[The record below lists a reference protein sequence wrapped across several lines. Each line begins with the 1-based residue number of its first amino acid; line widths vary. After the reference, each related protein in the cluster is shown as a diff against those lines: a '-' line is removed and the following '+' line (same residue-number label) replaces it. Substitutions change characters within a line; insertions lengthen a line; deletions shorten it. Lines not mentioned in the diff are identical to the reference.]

1 MNLKIS
7 LLSILLMALPF
18 SSEAQTARN
27 PLNLEPA
34 RVTLKKQ
41 ISSWILTGETF
52 YLADGTQLDKR
63 SYTFDENGR
72 RIADVTLRW
81 NKADNSWRNV
91 MQSEYLYEKGKEIVI
106 DKSERPGWSKTEI
119 FSGMDGKPVYS
130 LAYLWN
136 KNAYDWSAN
145 PYQRCEWEYDSNGLV
160 KACFKQYKNRATN
173 EWDDVSI
180 RILYLYDEAGVLN
193 EELFQTWNAELN
205 QWSNKGRYIY
215 STDNEQ
221 QKEAESYF
229 YASGKWI
236 FDGKTV
242 YLYDGDG
249 KITRC
254 EYFNNSDK
262 SLTAYSLF
270 TYSEGFE
277 PQNVAESN
285 EINVYPNPAVSSFEL
300 SVPDGY
306 FGKTML
312 LFNVSGNQ
320 VKSIPVHNKI
330 TQVDVNGLSSG
341 VYLLKIDEV
350 TKRVI
355 IK

>member
-34 RVTLKKQ
+34 QVTLKKQ

-52 YLADGTQLDKR
+52 YLADGTLLDKR
-63 SYTFDENGR
+63 SYTFDDNGR

-106 DKSERPGWSKTEI
+106 DKSDRPAWSKTEI
-119 FSGMDGKPVYS
+119 FSGMDGKPIYS
-130 LAYLWN
+130 LTSLWN
-136 KNAYDWSAN
+136 KNADDWSAN

-160 KACFKQYKNRATN
+160 KACFKQFNNRASN

-180 RILYLYDEAGVLN
+180 RILYLYDEADVLN
-193 EELFQTWNAELN
+193 EELFQTWNAELK
-205 QWSNKGRYIY
+205 QWSNKGKYIY
-215 STDNEQ
+215 STDNEH
-221 QKEAESYF
+221 QKVAESFF
-229 YASGKWI
+229 YASGEWI
-236 FDGKTV
+236 SDGKTV
-242 YLYDGDG
+242 YFYDVDG

-254 EYFNNSDK
+254 EYFNTTNK
-262 SLTAYSLF
+262 SLAAYSLF
-270 TYSEGFE
+270 TYSEGLE
-277 PQNVAESN
+277 PQNAAESY
-285 EINVYPNPAVSSFEL
+285 EINIYPNPAFSSFEL
-300 SVPDGY
+300 SVPDI
-306 FGKTML
+306 FIGKTML

-320 VKSIPVHNKI
+320 IKSIPVQNQI
-330 TQVDVNGLSSG
+330 TQVDVSGLSSG
-341 VYLLKIDEV
+341 VYLLKIEDI